1 MAASRFFD
9 SNSSLAKVH
18 HRLFQVSLAAPLQL
32 LQIKL
37 LCPQS
42 ETTQPLYLRTR
53 SDRFVY
59 RSAIVMSLAGLCV
72 TACALFSMA
81 LGSRRS
87 RNKHETWRASRAAQ
101 IFVISSHKKF
111 VQYITHR
118 KSFMCPQYLLVR
130 NKLSGFIRFPYTHTN
145 LCSGWSPNGSCTTL
159 LRKSCWEK
167 SQCILYTCYT
177 GWPSGKIGLTWNRT
191 KRLSIHNNRN
201 QSWQKHKEK
210 AE

>member
-1 MAASRFFD
+1 MRYLVPPLVADTGGRPQVQRAHSNTTTAVRMAYSRGVYTRKSFTEGRVKFDSICIMAASRFFD

-32 LQIKL
+32 LQTKL

-87 RNKHETWRASRAAQ
+87 RNKHET
-101 IFVISSHKKF
+101 
-111 VQYITHR
+111 
-118 KSFMCPQYLLVR
+118 
-130 NKLSGFIRFPYTHTN
+130 
-145 LCSGWSPNGSCTTL
+145 
-159 LRKSCWEK
+159 
-167 SQCILYTCYT
+167 
-177 GWPSGKIGLTWNRT
+177 
-191 KRLSIHNNRN
+191 
-201 QSWQKHKEK
+201 
-210 AE
+210 